1 MRKHCSAVFMSVLLV
16 TALLPAHAVVL
27 RFQPEVGDT
36 HRYKLSMSGRM
47 TMEMMGETMRG
58 ETTAEMDYA
67 EKALSREGDVT
78 RHQTE
83 LLSGTVSMTMAGQ
96 SETMDLPTGRLV
108 ADIDSRGKLVE
119 MVEADFEGQAMQQP
133 FMGSGPESMSTS
145 FHYGA
150 FPEGDVKE
158 GDTWSDT
165 ISMPLSPDGAEVEM
179 TFTSELLALT
189 TFQSRK
195 CAKIRTSFNAP
206 LDMDMAELGVPSGD
220 DESGAMQAT
229 LKGDMLMYY
238 DYENSLYVY
247 GEGTMGMD
255 MSMPMPD
262 MPGGDMTTKMIM
274 NLKMAMVEP

>member
-1 MRKHCSAVFMSVLLV
+1 MRRHCSAVFVGALLV

-27 RFQPEVGDT
+27 RFQPKVGDT
-36 HRYKLSMSGRM
+36 HRHKLSMSGRM

-58 ETTAEMDYA
+58 EVTAEMNYA
-67 EKALSREGDVT
+67 EKALSREDDVT
-78 RHQTE
+78 RQQTE
-83 LLSGTVSMTMAGQ
+83 ILGGTVSVAMGPQ
-96 SETMDLPTGRLV
+96 SETVDLPTGRIV
-108 ADIDSRGKLVE
+108 ADIGSRGQLVE
-119 MVEADFEGQAMQQP
+119 LVEAEFEGEAPQP

-165 ISMPLSPDGAEVEM
+165 ISMPLSPEGPEVEM

-195 CAKIRTSFNAP
+195 CAKIRTSFDAP
-206 LDMDMAELGVPSGD
+206 LDIDMAELGIPSGEE
-220 DESGAMQAT
+220 ESGTVQAT

-247 GEGTMGMD
+247 GEGTMGID
-255 MSMPMPD
+255 MSMAMPD
-262 MPGGDMTTKMIM
+262 MPGGDVTTKMIM